1 MLRTKEYWR
10 IIRKDPAEHTDSPI
24 QYAESIL
31 ELDADGLVFIWPLY
45 PDRSELC
52 DVCRRDR
59 PAGNGWPGCNPPEN
73 SSLPCAFDPVENIEN
88 QDIDDFIIDG
98 AHLDGG
104 GYFTSLTD
112 YMMCNALDMNDY
124 KILFIGKMKN
134 IREAR
139 AAATGVLSDI

>member
-1 MLRTKEYWR
+1 MLRTKEYWH
-10 IIRKDPAEHTDSPI
+10 ITRKESVKHTDGPL

-31 ELDADGLVFIWPLY
+31 ELDEDGLVFIWPLH
-45 PDRSELC
+45 PDRRELC
-52 DVCRRDR
+52 DVCRRDHS
-59 PAGNGWPGCNPPEN
+59 AGKARPGCTPPEN
-73 SSLPCAFDPVENIEN
+73 SALPCAFDPVENIEN

-124 KILFIGKMKN
+124 KIMFIGKMKN

-139 AAATGVLSDI
+139 SAVIGESF

>member
-1 MLRTKEYWR
+1 MLHTKEYWH
-10 IIRKDPAEHTDSPI
+10 ITRKAAPQKASDPL
-24 QYAESIL
+24 QYVESIL
-31 ELDADGLVFIWPLY
+31 ELDEEGMVLIWPLY

-52 DVCRRDR
+52 DVCRHER
-59 PAGNGWPGCNPPEN
+59 PAGKSCPTCKPPEN
-73 SSLPCAFDPVENIEN
+73 SGYPCAFEPVENIEK

-104 GYFTSLTD
+104 GYFTGLTD

-124 KILFIGKMKN
+124 KILFIGKMSD

-139 AAATGVLSDI
+139 AAATGKQF